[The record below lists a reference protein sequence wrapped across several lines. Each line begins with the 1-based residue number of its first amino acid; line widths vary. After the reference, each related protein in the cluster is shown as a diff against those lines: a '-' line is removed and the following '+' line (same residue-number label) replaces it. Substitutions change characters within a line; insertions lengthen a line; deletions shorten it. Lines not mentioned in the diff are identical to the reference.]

1 MMTSY
6 YGKKFQG
13 KRTSSGEIFDMNK
26 LTCAHKTLP
35 FGTRL
40 KVINESNGKSV
51 VVRVNDRGPFV
62 AGRDLDLSFAAARK
76 IGLIGIGVKKGRT
89 GYNLSDERKNQNRFI
104 RRRNQDFGN
113 RQKCGKSFSKRY
125 GKNHCTK
132 TNRRHN
138 RSCHNDCRSSCRN
151 RNLCYRRNRRSS
163 SECGKYF

>member
-76 IGLIGIGVKKGRT
+76 IGLIGIGVKK
-89 GYNLSDERKNQNRFI
+89 LKVIILE
-104 RRRNQDFGN
+104 
-113 RQKCGKSFSKRY
+113 
-125 GKNHCTK
+125 
-132 TNRRHN
+132 
-138 RSCHNDCRSSCRN
+138 
-151 RNLCYRRNRRSS
+151 
-163 SECGKYF
+163 

>member
-1 MMTSY
+1 MKKAIFLLIVLFVFGCASNRIYQTAGGSKLGKRNYGTHAKKLKADELTKGKIVYMMTSY

-76 IGLIGIGVKKGRT
+76 IGLIGIGVKK
-89 GYNLSDERKNQNRFI
+89 LKVIILE
-104 RRRNQDFGN
+104 
-113 RQKCGKSFSKRY
+113 
-125 GKNHCTK
+125 
-132 TNRRHN
+132 
-138 RSCHNDCRSSCRN
+138 
-151 RNLCYRRNRRSS
+151 
-163 SECGKYF
+163 